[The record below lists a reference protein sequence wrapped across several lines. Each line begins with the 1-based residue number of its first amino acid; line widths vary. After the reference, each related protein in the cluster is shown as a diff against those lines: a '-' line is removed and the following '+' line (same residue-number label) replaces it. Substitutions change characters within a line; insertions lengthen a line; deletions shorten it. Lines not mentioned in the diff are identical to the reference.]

1 MAIDSVNN
9 NIFAKSS
16 GLQAISSVNPFSG
29 PALRQSFDKKAPS
42 DNQYG
47 VGLVNSS
54 LSNMSYVLPNGKT
67 TTCNTIGIG

>member
-1 MAIDSVNN
+1 MAIGSINN
-9 NIFAKSS
+9 NIFAQSS
-16 GLQAISSVNPFSG
+16 GLQAIKSVNPFSG
-29 PALRQSFDKKAPS
+29 PITKQNSEKKAPS